1 MLSEIDQFV
10 NWVRR
15 RNPQARTWKDY
26 GYDLRQFAVQVGDIA
41 PSTVTFRDVDRF
53 VSQQAGLGYKPN
65 TINRHLATLVAFY
78 AYLSDEDSRLVCP
91 VLMHRHHLRERQ
103 ALPRPVQEED
113 LRAFFAAIEAAIQA
127 HQPEAIRDRAMF
139 TLMLRCGLRIGEVA
153 ALQRAN
159 LYLSEPHPRLL
170 VLGKCSRER
179 TVYLS
184 PQAEGSLRAYLAV
197 RPTAP
202 SDFIYLSYQ
211 LDGLSTTAIHYRLV
225 IYRKQ
230 AEITLSAHRLR
241 HTFAND
247 LLNAEVP
254 VTTIQQLLGHR
265 WLETTQTYVQAN
277 DQQVREDYYT
287 AIEKLEAWQPSG
299 GAACLQ

>member
-1 MLSEIDQFV
+1 
-10 NWVRR
+10 
-15 RNPQARTWKDY
+15 
-26 GYDLRQFAVQVGDIA
+26 VQ
-41 PSTVTFRDVDRF
+41 
-53 VSQQAGLGYKPN
+53 
-65 TINRHLATLVAFY
+65 
-78 AYLSDEDSRLVCP
+78 
-91 VLMHRHHLRERQ
+91 
-103 ALPRPVQEED
+103 ED

-153 ALQRAN
+153 ALQMAN

-202 SDFIYLSYQ
+202 SDFIFLSYQ

-265 WLETTQTYVQAN
+265 WLETTQTYVQAY
-277 DQQVREDYYT
+277 DQQVREDYYS